1 MNPGVHEGCD
11 ARRAPA
17 VEFGTEEGLPL
28 TDSWDGGGVSKGAKE
43 ERVAGALATRA
54 GRAEQVY
61 LGKWSRLGRPRP
73 TRAGRTSCC
82 ACSTVCV
89 VSTNLGLCWLRGP
102 NVRQRSDAPAIHV
115 CRVEQHACFLKKSSG
130 MLAPIFPVTSGEMA
144 IHVGLQA

>member
-28 TDSWDGGGVSKGAKE
+28 TESWDGGGVSKGAKE

-115 CRVEQHACFLKKSSG
+115 CRVAARLFSEEVSRG
-130 MLAPIFPVTSGEMA
+130 APDLSVTSGEMA